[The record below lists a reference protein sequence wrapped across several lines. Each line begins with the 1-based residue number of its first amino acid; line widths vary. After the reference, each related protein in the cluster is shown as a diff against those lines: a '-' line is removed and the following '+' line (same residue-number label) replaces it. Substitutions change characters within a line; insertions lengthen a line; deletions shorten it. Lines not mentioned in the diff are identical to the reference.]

1 MRIRDDDAMT
11 ERDEQA
17 KLHDEENRAEFAI
30 RREEAAMADDERRLE
45 REMEDYDKRE
55 EEAKRHIEAEL
66 RKEHWGHEPER
77 RPSWEEEQPHSDQ

>member
-1 MRIRDDDAMT
+1 MT

-30 RREEAAMADDERRLE
+30 RREEADIAAEE
-45 REMEDYDKRE
+45 RELKRRMEEFEKAE
-55 EEAKRHIEAEL
+55 EHAKRSIEDEL

-77 RPSWEEEQPHSDQ
+77 RPSWEEQSPGEQ